1 LADAEHREEAA
12 HGLNAVR
19 RAPGH
24 PPPSPLRAAAF
35 GSPSMS
41 TAPLPRHTA
50 PRALTQAD
58 PELAAIVQHEWDRQQ
73 CTIELIASENIVS
86 TAVMEAQGSVL
97 TNKYAEGYPAKRY
110 YGGCEFVDQAEEL
123 AIKRAQQLFKTD
135 YSVNVQ
141 PHSGSQAN
149 MAVYMAAG
157 LQKGD
162 KVLGMS
168 LDHGGHLTHG
178 YKLNFSGLDYTIQ
191 SYGVTR
197 DAQRIDYDEVAR
209 IARAFQPKMIIA
221 GASNYSRT
229 LDFPRFAAIAQEV
242 GALLFVDMAHIAG
255 LVASGHH
262 STPFGHADFVTTTT
276 HKTLRGPRGG
286 MIFARSAEHAKKMNS
301 RVFPGIQGGP
311 LMHVIAAK
319 AAAFGEALKPE
330 FAEYMGRVQAS
341 ARAMA
346 ETFLGLGWQVVSGG
360 TDNHLFSLNVMS
372 QGVTG
377 KQAEDRLHEVGITVN
392 KNLIPF
398 DTQPAQQG
406 SGIRIGTPAICSRG
420 FGVAEAEATARLI
433 DRALKTTDAAAL
445 AAVRAEARALCERFP
460 IYR

>member
-1 LADAEHREEAA
+1 MAIHSSRIAESSPYRLA
-12 HGLNAVR
+12 
-19 RAPGH
+19 
-24 PPPSPLRAAAF
+24 
-35 GSPSMS
+35 
-41 TAPLPRHTA
+41 HTA
-50 PRALTQAD
+50 PRSLAEVD
-58 PELAAIVQHEWDRQQ
+58 PELATIIQAEWTRQQ
-73 CTIELIASENIVS
+73 DTIELIASENIVS

-97 TNKYAEGYPAKRY
+97 TNKYAEGYSGKRY
-110 YGGCEFVDQAEEL
+110 YGGCEEVDKAEDI
-123 AIKRAQQLFKTD
+123 AIKRAQALFKTD
-135 YSVNVQ
+135 YAVNVQ

-178 YKLNFSGLDYTIQ
+178 YKLNFSGLDYTIG
-191 SYGVTR
+191 SYGVTQ
-197 DAQRIDYDEVAR
+197 DAQVIDYDEVER
-209 IARAFQPKMIIA
+209 IATEFQPKMIIA

-229 LDFPRFAAIAQEV
+229 LDFSRFAAIAKKV
-242 GALLFVDMAHIAG
+242 GAILFVDMAHIAG

-262 STPFGHADFVTTTT
+262 PSPFGHADFVTTTT

-286 MIFARSAEHAKKMNS
+286 MIFSRSPEQAKKVNS

-319 AAAFGEALKPE
+319 AVAFGEALRPE
-330 FAEYMGRVQAS
+330 FTEYMGRVKACAS
-341 ARAMA
+341 AMA
-346 ETFLGLGWQVVSGG
+346 DEFKKLGWSVVSGG
-360 TDNHLFSLNVMS
+360 SDNHLFSLNVMS
-372 QGVTG
+372 NGVTG
-377 KQAEDRLHEVGITVN
+377 KQAEDLLHTVGITVN

-398 DTQPAQQG
+398 DQQPAQQS

-420 FGVAEAEATARLI
+420 FGTVEAVEVARLI
-433 DRALKTTDAAAL
+433 DRALKAKGDAA
-445 AAVRAEARALCERFP
+445 VIAEVKAKAKALCGKFP